1 MFSGQIGLHILEGII
16 QRYFQIYNGEPLL
29 GFWQHF
35 NDEIDFNSIV
45 VGDIYG
51 EPHAEYKLKRCE
63 RYFLFLIVQI
73 NIKSIETS
81 LGDPRKI
88 KKSEQP
94 TRTFN
99 PKPILAQIPRY
110 AYLLTIFALLAG
122 IFFPLITPGVPF
134 DHAIQGIATL
144 SLGLVGGILLFKAA
158 TSDNRRGIFIA
169 VGFALIAISLVLI
182 YHIQDTV
189 RSLYY

>member
-1 MFSGQIGLHILEGII
+1 MTKWKRLRRLRER
-16 QRYFQIYNGEPLL
+16 QRAESEAIKPEAEVTAEITEP
-29 GFWQHF
+29 
-35 NDEIDFNSIV
+35 
-45 VGDIYG
+45 
-51 EPHAEYKLKRCE
+51 EPKLAER
-63 RYFLFLIVQI
+63 
-73 NIKSIETS
+73 TS

-99 PKPILAQIPRY
+99 PKSILAQIPRY

-134 DHAIQGIATL
+134 DHAIQGIVTL

-169 VGFALIAISLVLI
+169 VGFALITISLVLI
-182 YHIQDTV
+182 YHIQETV
-189 RSLYY
+189 RSVYY

>member
-1 MFSGQIGLHILEGII
+1 MTKWKRLRRLRER
-16 QRYFQIYNGEPLL
+16 QRAESEAIKPEAEVTAEITEP
-29 GFWQHF
+29 
-35 NDEIDFNSIV
+35 
-45 VGDIYG
+45 
-51 EPHAEYKLKRCE
+51 EPKLAER
-63 RYFLFLIVQI
+63 
-73 NIKSIETS
+73 TS

-99 PKPILAQIPRY
+99 PKSILAQIPRY

-134 DHAIQGIATL
+134 DHAIQGIVTL

-169 VGFALIAISLVLI
+169 VGSALIIISLVLI
-182 YHIQDTV
+182 YQIQE
-189 RSLYY
+189 RGYF